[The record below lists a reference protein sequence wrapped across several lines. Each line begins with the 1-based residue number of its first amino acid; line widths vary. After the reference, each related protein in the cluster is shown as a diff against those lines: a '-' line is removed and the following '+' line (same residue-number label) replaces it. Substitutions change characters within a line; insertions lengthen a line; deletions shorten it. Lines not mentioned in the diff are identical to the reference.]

1 MFRVLIQSSLAP
13 CLYPHRLPY
22 GLNCAAHNRFVV
34 VNSWVYSNV
43 MAIFRR
49 GRLMHVGQAKIA
61 ILDEHMATDRLPDIR
76 RESRFLLLF
85 ALLQCEQQQRPPPC
99 SLSHIPPRISESLF
113 ITTSIDDHDEEKR
126 REENV
131 SEAEVTNNRRLR
143 Y

>member
-76 RESRFLLLF
+76 RESRFLLF
-85 ALLQCEQQQRPPPC
+85 ALLQREQQQRPPPC